1 MNMPAGRLIH
11 RGRGS
16 RYFCAVL
23 AGLMLLGAGTATPA
37 PAAPP
42 TGASPAAA
50 PPPAGSQE
58 TEAAL
63 VARARAIHD
72 RVLTIDTHDDIPLDF
87 ATAATDPGVRGERQV
102 DLPKMEEGGLDAG
115 FFVVYVGQT
124 ERTPENEAQAKADA
138 NTKFEAIRR
147 MAEQMYPDRIAIAYT
162 ADDFERIAAS
172 GRSIAAIGIENGYVI
187 GRDLSLMQTYFDLGA
202 RYFGLV
208 HNGHNDIADS
218 ANPRPNLGDAPAEH
232 GGLSAFGAE
241 VVAEANRLG
250 MMLDV
255 SHASRAAM
263 LDTVRLSRAPVIASH
278 SSVRTLADNPRN
290 LDDEQLLA
298 LRDNGGVMH
307 TVALGAFV
315 SDAAAARD
323 VAVRTLR
330 ADVGLP
336 RFGPADPAGLDEAAR
351 GEYDRRM
358 AEIDGRWPAADV
370 ATFVD
375 HIDYAVELIGLDHV
389 GISSD
394 FDGGGGV
401 VGWNHAGETFNVTL
415 ELVRRGYTEAEIAQL
430 WGGNL
435 LRVLREVERVAA
447 ASR

>member
-1 MNMPAGRLIH
+1 MTTLAGRFI
-11 RGRGS
+11 RGG
-16 RYFCAVL
+16 YGGAVL
-23 AGLMLLGAGTATPA
+23 AGLMLLGAGA
-37 PAAPP
+37 
-42 TGASPAAA
+42 AAA
-50 PPPAGSQE
+50 PPAAEAQE
-58 TEAAL
+58 TEVAL
-63 VARARAIHD
+63 VARARAIHE

-87 ATAATDPGVRGERQV
+87 ATADVDPGVRGARQV

-138 NTKFEAIRR
+138 MTKFEAIHR
-147 MAEQMYPDRIAIAYT
+147 MAEEMYPDRIAIAYT
-162 ADDFERIAAS
+162 ADDFERIAAD

-187 GRDLSLMQTYFDLGA
+187 GRDLSLMQTYHDLGA

-218 ANPRPNLGDAPAEH
+218 ASPRPNLGDAPAEH

-263 LDTVRLSRAPVIASH
+263 LDTLRLSQAPVIASH
-278 SSVRTLADNPRN
+278 SSVRALADNPRN

-298 LRDNGGVMH
+298 LRDNGGVVQ

-315 SDAAAARD
+315 SNAAAARD
-323 VAVRTLR
+323 DAVRTLR
-330 ADVGLP
+330 TDVGLP

-351 GEYDRRM
+351 AEYDRRM
-358 AEIDGRWPAADV
+358 AEIDRRWPAANV

-415 ELVRRGYTEAEIAQL
+415 ELVRRGYTEAQIAQL

>member
-1 MNMPAGRLIH
+1 MMT
-11 RGRGS
+11 GS
-16 RYFCAVL
+16 ERSIRRECRARYTCAVL
-23 AGLMLLGAGTATPA
+23 AGLVLLGA
-37 PAAPP
+37 
-42 TGASPAAA
+42 AAA
-50 PPPAGSQE
+50 ARPAEAQE
-58 TEAAL
+58 TDAAL
-63 VARARAIHD
+63 IARARAIHD

-87 ATAATDPGVRGERQV
+87 ATAAADPGVRGERRV

-124 ERTPENEAQAKADA
+124 ARTPENEAQAQTDA
-138 NTKFEAIRR
+138 MTKFEAIHR
-147 MAEQMYPDRIAIAYT
+147 MAEQMYPDRIEIAYA

-172 GRSIAAIGIENGYVI
+172 GKSIAAIGIENGYVI
-187 GRDLSLMQTYFDLGA
+187 GRDLSLLATYYDLGA

-218 ANPRPNLGDAPAEH
+218 ANPRANLGDALAEH
-232 GGLSAFGAE
+232 DGVSAFGAE
-241 VVAEANRLG
+241 VIAEVNRLG
-250 MMLDV
+250 MMIDV
-255 SHASRAAM
+255 SHASKAAM
-263 LDTVRLSRAPVIASH
+263 LDALRLSRAPVIASH
-278 SSVRTLADNPRN
+278 SSVRALADTPRN

-298 LRDNGGVMH
+298 LRDNGGVMQ
-307 TVALGAFV
+307 TVALGGFV
-315 SDAAAARD
+315 SSTAAARGD
-323 VAVRTLR
+323 ALRTLR
-330 ADVGLP
+330 ADLGLP
-336 RFGPADPAGLDEAAR
+336 RFGPVDPAGLDAAGR
-351 GEYDRRM
+351 AEYDRRM
-358 AEIDGRWPAADV
+358 AEIDRRWPPADV

-401 VGWNHAGETFNVTL
+401 EGWNHAGETFNVTL
-415 ELVRRGYTEAEIAQL
+415 ELVRRGYTQAQIAQL

>member
-1 MNMPAGRLIH
+1 MTTLAERFI
-11 RGRGS
+11 RVGRGV
-16 RYFCAVL
+16 RCGCAVL
-23 AGLMLLGAGTATPA
+23 AGLMLLGVA
-37 PAAPP
+37 PAAR
-42 TGASPAAA
+42 PAAA
-50 PPPAGSQE
+50 PPAAGGQE

-87 ATAATDPGVRGERQV
+87 ATTDVDPGVRGERQV

-124 ERTPENEAQAKADA
+124 ARTPENEAQAQADA
-138 NTKFEAIRR
+138 MTKFEAIHR
-147 MAEQMYPDRIAIAYT
+147 MAEQMHPDRIEIAYT

-187 GRDLSLMQTYFDLGA
+187 GRDLSLLETYYDLGA

-232 GGLSAFGAE
+232 DGVSAFGAE
-241 VVAEANRLG
+241 VIAEANRLG
-250 MMLDV
+250 MMIDV
-255 SHASRAAM
+255 SHASKAAM
-263 LDTVRLSRAPVIASH
+263 LDAVRLSRAPVIASH
-278 SSVRTLADNPRN
+278 SSVRALADISRN

-298 LRDNGGVMH
+298 LRDNGGVMQ

-315 SDAAAARD
+315 SSTAAARGD
-323 VAVRTLR
+323 ALRALR
-330 ADVGLP
+330 ADLGLP
-336 RFGPADPAGLDEAAR
+336 RFGPADPAGLDAAPR
-351 GEYDRRM
+351 AEYDRRM
-358 AEIDGRWPAADV
+358 AEIDRRWPGADV
-370 ATFVD
+370 AAFVD
-375 HIDYAVELIGLDHV
+375 HIDYAVALVGLDHV

-401 VGWNHAGETFNVTL
+401 EGWSHAGETFNVTL
-415 ELVRRGYTEAEIAQL
+415 ELVRRGYTEAQIARL

-447 ASR
+447 GGRE

>member
-1 MNMPAGRLIH
+1 MTTLATRFIP
-11 RGRGS
+11 RGRGA
-16 RYFCAVL
+16 RYGRAVL
-23 AGLMLLGAGTATPA
+23 AGLMLLGAGTAALPSA
-37 PAAPP
+37 PV
-42 TGASPAAA
+42 
-50 PPPAGSQE
+50 QE
-58 TEAAL
+58 TEEAL
-63 VARARAIHD
+63 VARARAIHE

-87 ATAATDPGVRGERQV
+87 ATADVDPGVRGTRQV

-138 NTKFEAIRR
+138 MTKFEAIRR
-147 MAEQMYPDRIAIAYT
+147 MAEEMYPDRIAIAYT

-187 GRDLSLMQTYFDLGA
+187 GRDLSLMRTYYDLGA

-263 LDTVRLSRAPVIASH
+263 LDTLRLSRAPVIASH
-278 SSVRTLADNPRN
+278 SSVRALADNPRN

-298 LRDNGGVMH
+298 LRDNGGVVQ

-315 SDAAAARD
+315 SNVAAARD
-323 VAVRTLR
+323 DAVRNLR

-336 RFGPADPAGLDEAAR
+336 RFGPFDPDDIDPAPRA
-351 GEYDRRM
+351 EYDRRM
-358 AEIDGRWPAADV
+358 AAVDRRWPAANV

-401 VGWNHAGETFNVTL
+401 EGWNHAGETFNVTL
-415 ELVRRGYTEAEIAQL
+415 ELVRRGYTEAQIAQL

-435 LRVLREVERVAA
+435 LRVLREVERIAA

>member
-1 MNMPAGRLIH
+1 M
-11 RGRGS
+11 
-16 RYFCAVL
+16 
-23 AGLMLLGAGTATPA
+23 
-37 PAAPP
+37 
-42 TGASPAAA
+42 
-50 PPPAGSQE
+50 
-58 TEAAL
+58 
-63 VARARAIHD
+63 
-72 RVLTIDTHDDIPLDF
+72 
-87 ATAATDPGVRGERQV
+87 
-102 DLPKMEEGGLDAG
+102 
-115 FFVVYVGQT
+115 
-124 ERTPENEAQAKADA
+124 
-138 NTKFEAIRR
+138 TKFEAIRR
-147 MAEQMYPDRIAIAYT
+147 MAEQMYPDRVAIAYA

-172 GRSIAAIGIENGYVI
+172 GRSVAAIGIENGWVI
-187 GRDLSLMQTYFDLGA
+187 GRDLALMETYYDLGA

-218 ANPRPNLGDAPAEH
+218 ATPRPNLGDAPAEH

-278 SSVRTLADNPRN
+278 SSVRALADNPRN

-315 SDAAAARD
+315 SNAAGARD
-323 VAVRTLR
+323 DAIRALR

-336 RFGPADPAGLDEAAR
+336 RFGPADPADLDGAAR
-351 GEYDRRM
+351 AEYDRRS
-358 AEIDGRWPAADV
+358 AEIDRRWPAADV

-401 VGWNHAGETFNVTL
+401 EGWNHAGETFNVTL
-415 ELVRRGYTEAEIAQL
+415 ELARRGYTEAEIAQL

-447 ASR
+447 ESR

>member
-1 MNMPAGRLIH
+1 MTTGARRSIR
-11 RGRGS
+11 RGRGA
-16 RYFCAVL
+16 RYCCAVL
-23 AGLMLLGAGTATPA
+23 AALVQLGAGAAAGAAAA
-37 PAAPP
+37 PAA
-42 TGASPAAA
+42 
-50 PPPAGSQE
+50 QE

-63 VARARAIHD
+63 AARARAIHD
-72 RVLTIDTHDDIPLDF
+72 RVLTIDTHDDIGLDF
-87 ATAATDPGVRGERQV
+87 ATADVDLGVRGTRQV

-124 ERTPENEAQAKADA
+124 ARTPENEAQAKADA
-138 NTKFEAIRR
+138 MTKFEAIHR
-147 MAEQMYPDRIAIAYT
+147 MAEQMHPDRIEIAYS
-162 ADDFERIAAS
+162 ADDFDRIAAS
-172 GRSIAAIGIENGYVI
+172 GKSIAAIGIENGYVI
-187 GRDLSLMQTYFDLGA
+187 GRDLSLLTTYYDLGA

-232 GGLSAFGAE
+232 DGVSAFGAE
-241 VVAEANRLG
+241 VIAEANRLG
-250 MMLDV
+250 MMIDV
-255 SHASRAAM
+255 SHASKAAM
-263 LDTVRLSRAPVIASH
+263 LDAVRLSQAPVIASH
-278 SSVRTLADNPRN
+278 SSVRALADSPRN

-298 LRDNGGVMH
+298 LRDNGGVMQ

-315 SDAAAARD
+315 SSAAAARGD
-323 VAVRTLR
+323 ALRALR

-336 RFGPADPAGLDEAAR
+336 RFGPVNPGGLDAAVR
-351 GEYDRRM
+351 VEYDRRM

-401 VGWNHAGETFNVTL
+401 EGWNHAGETFNVTL
-415 ELVRRGYTEAEIAQL
+415 ELVRRGYTESQTAQL

-447 ASR
+447 AGR

>member
-1 MNMPAGRLIH
+1 MTTLAERFIRG
-11 RGRGS
+11 GRGVRCS
-16 RYFCAVL
+16 CAVL
-23 AGLMLLGAGTATPA
+23 AGLMLLGVA
-37 PAAPP
+37 PAA
-42 TGASPAAA
+42 ARSAA
-50 PPPAGSQE
+50 GGQE

-72 RVLTIDTHDDIPLDF
+72 RVLTIDTHDDIGLDF
-87 ATAATDPGVRGERQV
+87 ATAAVDPGVRGERQV

-124 ERTPENEAQAKADA
+124 ARTPENEAQAQADA
-138 NTKFEAIRR
+138 MTKFEAIHR
-147 MAEQMYPDRIAIAYT
+147 MAEQMHPDRIEIAYT

-187 GRDLSLMQTYFDLGA
+187 GRDLSLLSAYYDLGA

-232 GGLSAFGAE
+232 DGVSAFGAE
-241 VVAEANRLG
+241 VIAEANRLG
-250 MMLDV
+250 MMIDV
-255 SHASRAAM
+255 SHASKAAM
-263 LDTVRLSRAPVIASH
+263 LDAVRLSRAPVIASH
-278 SSVRTLADNPRN
+278 SSVRALADTSRN

-298 LRDNGGVMH
+298 LRDNGGVMQ

-315 SDAAAARD
+315 SGTAAARGD
-323 VAVRTLR
+323 ALRTLR
-330 ADVGLP
+330 ADIGLP
-336 RFGPADPAGLDEAAR
+336 RFGPADPGGLDAAPR
-351 GEYDRRM
+351 AEYDRRM
-358 AEIDGRWPAADV
+358 AEIDRRWPEADV
-370 ATFVD
+370 AAFVD
-375 HIDYAVELIGLDHV
+375 HIDYAVALIGLDHV

-401 VGWNHAGETFNVTL
+401 DGWSHAGETFNVTL
-415 ELVRRGYTEAEIAQL
+415 ELVRRGYTEAQIAQL

-447 ASR
+447 GGRE

>member
-23 AGLMLLGAGTATPA
+23 AGLMLLGAA

-42 TGASPAAA
+42 TEASPAAA
-50 PPPAGSQE
+50 PAPAGSQE

-87 ATAATDPGVRGERQV
+87 ATADVDPGVRGGRQV

-138 NTKFEAIRR
+138 MTKFEAIRR
-147 MAEQMYPDRIAIAYT
+147 MADEMYPERIAIAYT
-162 ADDFERIAAS
+162 ADDFERIAGS

-187 GRDLSLMQTYFDLGA
+187 GRDLSLMQTYYDLGA
-202 RYFGLV
+202 RYLGLV

-263 LDTVRLSRAPVIASH
+263 LDTLRLSRAPVIASH
-278 SSVRTLADNPRN
+278 SSVRALADNPRN

-315 SDAAAARD
+315 SNTAAARGD
-323 VAVRTLR
+323 AVRTLR
-330 ADVGLP
+330 GDVGLP
-336 RFGPADPAGLDEAAR
+336 RFGPADPAGLDDAAR
-351 GEYDRRM
+351 AEYDRRM